1 MVQDHSQIA
10 QIATDAAEKASGG
23 LPQIN
28 VLYDGSFTNQIAW
41 IVVTF
46 FVLFLVVWRIALP
59 KVTDVLTE
67 REERIANDLDT
78 ASRLKTEAEEVRT
91 SYEAAVADARAKA
104 LAVLLGTKETIKAD
118 IATAQGSL
126 DADLGKKAASAEAA
140 ISNARDEALL
150 SIKDVATEVATAMIS
165 KLGGI
170 EADSKAVTGAVATA
184 FDSAKGA

>member
-1 MVQDHSQIA
+1 MVQDHSDIA
-10 QIATDAAEKASGG
+10 QIATDVAEKATGG

-46 FVLFLVVWRIALP
+46 FVLFIVVWRIALP
-59 KVTDVLTE
+59 KVADVLAE

-78 ASRLKTEAEEVRT
+78 ASRLKTEAEEVRA

-104 LAVLLGTKETIKAD
+104 QAVLLGTKETIKAD
-118 IATAQGSL
+118 IAGAQATL
-126 DADLGKKAASAEAA
+126 DAGLGKKAAAAEDA
-140 ISNARDEALL
+140 ILKARDEALS

-165 KLGGI
+165 RLGGI
-170 EADSKAVTGAVATA
+170 EADSKAVTGAVSAA